1 MSSPCGGSSQ
11 ARCSV
16 IGIDVKQFLLLSC
29 IPFSLGRTRM
39 SISARQLAVCPQPA
53 ASWDKAITQRYC
65 DAERQHT
72 PTQNTPAAALSYDLP
87 GRSFVQPSEGALSG
101 AAWWFYRWSGKRHMM
116 AMEVWHVC
124 LLVLLTFNDDLYC
137 SGYCCWARSRVNP
150 LVHFA
155 VCVQ

>member
-1 MSSPCGGSSQ
+1 
-11 ARCSV
+11 
-16 IGIDVKQFLLLSC
+16 
-29 IPFSLGRTRM
+29 M

-101 AAWWFYRWSGKRHMM
+101 AAWWFYR
-116 AMEVWHVC
+116 
-124 LLVLLTFNDDLYC
+124 
-137 SGYCCWARSRVNP
+137 
-150 LVHFA
+150 
-155 VCVQ
+155 